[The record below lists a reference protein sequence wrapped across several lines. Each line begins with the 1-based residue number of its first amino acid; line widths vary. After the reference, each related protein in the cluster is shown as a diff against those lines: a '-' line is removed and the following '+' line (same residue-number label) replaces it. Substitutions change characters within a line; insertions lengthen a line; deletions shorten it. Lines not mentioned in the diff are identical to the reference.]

1 MDFCSENL
9 DVEEK
14 SIEFDKIRRMKRD
27 YAIFSRWLPNASYV
41 TGIGLSLIT
50 RNPTYLLISAAGEVF
65 RFVEI
70 KKGFIYRHL
79 ERRMAS
85 NRAQLMEDFFEDEEP
100 IEIKPL
106 DPIVEKIKE
115 LAERRRLNL
124 PKSIYPL
131 SLFQEALGIA
141 DTEVFT
147 NILLVLAKGKI
158 IELVPVFPCDIKQGM
173 KVYQVPG
180 LGKKK
185 YYSFTISQ

>member
-1 MDFCSENL
+1 MFSRYLFETDKRIFDRHMDFCSENL

-14 SIEFDKIRRMKRD
+14 SIEFDKIMIMKRN

-85 NRAQLMEDFFEDEEP
+85 NRAQLMEDFFEDEEEVEDAWERNCDWWKGGDSS
-100 IEIKPL
+100 IE
-106 DPIVEKIKE
+106 
-115 LAERRRLNL
+115 
-124 PKSIYPL
+124 
-131 SLFQEALGIA
+131 
-141 DTEVFT
+141 
-147 NILLVLAKGKI
+147 
-158 IELVPVFPCDIKQGM
+158 
-173 KVYQVPG
+173 
-180 LGKKK
+180 
-185 YYSFTISQ
+185 